1 MSGWVGR
8 RVFLKQ
14 AGAATLLAAGGPLVL
29 RSRASAQSD
38 RLVVAVGQWGTET
51 PLPWRNTQAEKPLW
65 DHVFDPLIQ
74 RDSKTFAYQP
84 GLATEWKPSSEMRT
98 WTFKLRSGVMFHEG
112 FGEMTSEDVKYT
124 VEQSF
129 KPDAIGGSAYFFR
142 NHLDKIETPD
152 KSTVV
157 MRFKS
162 PQWMVPS
169 LFSQYVGYQNVV
181 SEEIRGVGRRA
192 KSGDPS
198 HRHRPLSPRRRQA
211 GRLSPLRGGAGSLA
225 EGSRVQ
231 GAAHPPHPRAGDSAV
246 RRARRRD
253 RHRPGLRRLPGA
265 GAEGLAAHPRESQ
278 CRAVLGDHDGPDHA
292 GPRGLLP
299 DLPVGGRSRQSEE
312 PGERPESAPGP
323 QPRGEQEGHHRGP
336 LEGQGQ
342 RDAVLVLLLSL
353 PQGLQR
359 GVEGPAVRPR
369 ARQEAPR
376 RSRAWRAASRC
387 G

>member
-1 MSGWVGR
+1 MSGWAGR

-14 AGAATLLAAGGPLVL
+14 AGAAALLAAGGPFVL

-181 SEEIRGVGRRA
+181 PKKYVESVGEQKAAIHPIGTGPYRHVEGKQGDYHRFEAVPGHWRKAPVFKELLIRRIPSRRPGCPA
-192 KSGDPS
+192 CAPARST
-198 HRHRPLSPRRRQA
+198 SPR
-211 GRLSPLRGGAGSLA
+211 S
-225 EGSRVQ
+225 
-231 GAAHPPHPRAGDSAV
+231 SATSWS
-246 RRARRRD
+246 RRR
-253 RHRPGLRRLPGA
+253 RPPCASTRIPM
-265 GAEGLAAHPRESQ
+265 PRST
-278 CRAVLGDHDGPDHA
+278 G
-292 GPRGLLP
+292 
-299 DLPVGGRSRQSEE
+299 
-312 PGERPESAPGP
+312 
-323 QPRGEQEGHHRGP
+323 
-336 LEGQGQ
+336 
-342 RDAVLVLLLSL
+342 
-353 PQGLQR
+353 
-359 GVEGPAVRPR
+359 
-369 ARQEAPR
+369 
-376 RSRAWRAASRC
+376 
-387 G
+387 